1 MSLQGSLKDI
11 QLPDIV
17 QLVSTA
23 GKTGMFLLRR
33 GTTEGRIYLQEG
45 QIVHAEVG
53 DLQGED
59 AVYEMAIWNEG
70 EFLFQPEVRPPR
82 VTVQR
87 SNTTLFMEAA
97 RRIDEW
103 RILSRKIPS
112 MDMIPEIVPSLP
124 QGRSHVQL
132 NTGEWMVL
140 ARIDGQ
146 KTIRELAQ
154 VCGLSLFDT
163 SKILYGLITHNLVS
177 LKEPASGPPP
187 SPPPAVED
195 TGAIRSEVSSDMQAS
210 GVTPAT
216 RHERLLTYLDR
227 VRHVSL
233 EVLGP
238 DCAPIVETYYLK
250 ARAAVQ
256 DGQGLQA
263 VQEAIVQMVREV
275 VKLKGRDVVRT
286 LLDQIKRIKV

>member
-33 GTTEGRIYLQEG
+33 GAMEGRIYLQEG
-45 QIVHAEVG
+45 RIVHAEVG
-53 DLQGED
+53 EFQGED

-70 EFLFQPEVRPPR
+70 EFRFQPDVQPPR

-87 SNTTLFMEAA
+87 SNTSLFMEAA

-103 RILSRKIPS
+103 RVLTRKIPS

-124 QGRSHVQL
+124 QGRTHIQL
-132 NTGEWMVL
+132 NTGEWIVL
-140 ARIDGQ
+140 ARIDGRRSV
-146 KTIRELAQ
+146 RELAQ

-163 SKILYGLITHNLVS
+163 SKILYGLITHNLVR
-177 LKEPASGPPP
+177 LKEPPPAAPAPP
-187 SPPPAVED
+187 SEEVMS
-195 TGAIRSEVSSDMQAS
+195 TIRSEVSSNIQAS
-210 GVTPAT
+210 GLTPTT
-216 RHERLLTYLDR
+216 RRDRLLNYLEQ

-233 EVLGP
+233 KVVGP
-238 DCAPIVETYYLK
+238 DCAPIVEAYYLK
-250 ARAAVQ
+250 AREAVQ
-256 DGQGLQA
+256 DDRGLQA
-263 VQEAIVQMVREV
+263 IQEVLVQMIREIA
-275 VKLKGRDVVRT
+275 KMKGQDAVWT
-286 LLDQIKRIKV
+286 LLDQLKRISA

>member
-11 QLPDIV
+11 QLPDII

-33 GTTEGRIYLQEG
+33 GATEGRIYLQEG

-53 DLQGED
+53 DSQGED
-59 AVYEMAIWNEG
+59 AVYEMAIWNDG
-70 EFLFQPEVRPPR
+70 EFLFQPDVQPPR

-103 RILSRKIPS
+103 RVIARKIPS
-112 MDMIPEIVPSLP
+112 MDMVPEIVPSLP

-140 ARIDGQ
+140 ARIDGRRSV
-146 KTIRELAQ
+146 RELAQ
-154 VCGLSLFDT
+154 ACGLSLFDT
-163 SKILYGLITHNLVS
+163 SKILYGLITHNLVR
-177 LKEPASGPPP
+177 LKEPPPVAPPP
-187 SPPPAVED
+187 PPGED
-195 TGAIRSEVSSDMQAS
+195 TGAIRSEVSSNMQAS

-216 RHERLLTYLDR
+216 RHERLLNYLER

-256 DGQGLQA
+256 GDQGLQA
-263 VQEAIVQMVREV
+263 IQEAIVQMVREIA
-275 VKLKGRDVVRT
+275 KLKGQDVVRT
-286 LLDQIKRIKV
+286 LLDQLKRIRA

>member
-11 QLPDIV
+11 QLPDII

-33 GTTEGRIYLQEG
+33 GATEGRIYLQEG

-53 DLQGED
+53 DFQGED
-59 AVYEMAIWNEG
+59 AVYEMAIWNDG
-70 EFLFQPEVRPPR
+70 EFLFQPDVRPPR

-103 RILSRKIPS
+103 RIIARKIPS
-112 MDMIPEIVPSLP
+112 MDMVPEIVPSLP

-140 ARIDGQ
+140 ARIDGRRSV
-146 KTIRELAQ
+146 RELAQ
-154 VCGLSLFDT
+154 ACGLSLFDT
-163 SKILYGLITHNLVS
+163 SKILYGLITHNLVR
-177 LKEPASGPPP
+177 LKEPPPVAPPP
-187 SPPPAVED
+187 PPGED
-195 TGAIRSEVSSDMQAS
+195 TGAIRSEVSSNMQAS

-216 RHERLLTYLDR
+216 RHERLLNYLER

-256 DGQGLQA
+256 GDQGLQA
-263 VQEAIVQMVREV
+263 IQEAIVQMVREIA
-275 VKLKGRDVVRT
+275 KLKGQDVVRT
-286 LLDQIKRIKV
+286 LLDQLKRIRA

>member
-11 QLPDIV
+11 QLPDII

-33 GTTEGRIYLQEG
+33 GATEGRIYLQEG

-53 DLQGED
+53 DFQGED
-59 AVYEMAIWNEG
+59 AVYEMAIWNDG
-70 EFLFQPEVRPPR
+70 EFLFQPDVRPPR

-103 RILSRKIPS
+103 RVIARKIPS
-112 MDMIPEIVPSLP
+112 MDMVPEIVPSLP

-140 ARIDGQ
+140 ARIDGRRSV
-146 KTIRELAQ
+146 RELAQ
-154 VCGLSLFDT
+154 ACGLSLFDT
-163 SKILYGLITHNLVS
+163 SKILYGLITHNLVR
-177 LKEPASGPPP
+177 LKEPPPVAP
-187 SPPPAVED
+187 SPPPGED
-195 TGAIRSEVSSDMQAS
+195 TGAIRSEVSSNMQAS

-216 RHERLLTYLDR
+216 RHERLLNYLER

-256 DGQGLQA
+256 GDQGLQA
-263 VQEAIVQMVREV
+263 IQEAIVQMVREIA
-275 VKLKGRDVVRT
+275 KLKGQDVVRT
-286 LLDQIKRIKV
+286 LLDQLKRIRA

>member
-112 MDMIPEIVPSLP
+112 MDLVPEIVPSLP

-146 KTIRELAQ
+146 KTVRELAQ
-154 VCGLSLFDT
+154 ACGLSLFDT
-163 SKILYGLITHNLVS
+163 SKILYGLITHNLVC
-177 LKEPASGPPP
+177 LKEPPPP
-187 SPPPAVED
+187 PPPAED
-195 TGAIRSEVSSDMQAS
+195 TGAIRSGVSSHMQAS
-210 GVTPAT
+210 GVTPVT

-256 DGQGLQA
+256 EGQGLPA
-263 VQEAIVQMVREV
+263 VREAIVQMVRQV
-275 VKLKGRDVVRT
+275 AQVKGRDVVRD
-286 LLDQIKRIKV
+286 LLDQIKRIKA